1 MVNGGHFYIHQFGER
16 LKLLLPL
23 MERFMVSIGDLT
35 GTATEKDCEVRPQRR
50 NNDAHTAPRVPMSA
64 PRKHSRESSRMR
76 GRSAALCRKRV
87 GPEKRKNGELLSVAE
102 TAFDVLVTVDTNLRY
117 QLNLASRKIAI
128 VVLQSSSN
136 RLEHLRQY
144 FSVCA
149 LAIEKIKPGEVV
161 VIGDA
166 T

>member
-1 MVNGGHFYIHQFGER
+1 MQEAGWAG
-16 LKLLLPL
+16 
-23 MERFMVSIGDLT
+23 
-35 GTATEKDCEVRPQRR
+35 
-50 NNDAHTAPRVPMSA
+50 
-64 PRKHSRESSRMR
+64 
-76 GRSAALCRKRV
+76 
-87 GPEKRKNGELLSVAE
+87 RKNVELLSVVE
-102 TAFDVLVTVDTNLRY
+102 TAFDVLVTADTNLRY

>member
-1 MVNGGHFYIHQFGER
+1 VQEAGWAG
-16 LKLLLPL
+16 
-23 MERFMVSIGDLT
+23 
-35 GTATEKDCEVRPQRR
+35 
-50 NNDAHTAPRVPMSA
+50 
-64 PRKHSRESSRMR
+64 
-76 GRSAALCRKRV
+76 
-87 GPEKRKNGELLSVAE
+87 RKNVELLSVAE

-144 FSVCA
+144 LSVCA